1 MPKEHEMY
9 TMKDGSIV
17 VVVKVSDK
25 EVSVYKATA
34 WSGKAMSVNQFK
46 SNVTGKIGD
55 VELFR

>member
-1 MPKEHEMY
+1 
-9 TMKDGSIV
+9 MKDGSIV
-17 VVVKVSDK
+17 IVVKVSDK